1 MNHRLLLSIKPKFA
15 HAILDGEKR
24 FEFRRALFRR
34 EGIERVVIYASS
46 PEQKV
51 VGEFLI
57 EDILSLAPDSLWRC
71 TRAYAGIDKTYFDR
85 YFAER
90 TQAHAIKICTPMR
103 YREPLDLGKHFGIAR
118 PPQSF
123 CYV

>member
-1 MNHRLLLSIKPKFA
+1 MNNRLLLSIKPKFA
-15 HAILDGEKR
+15 HAILDGQKR

-34 EGIERVVIYASS
+34 EGIVRVIIYASS

-57 EDILSLAPDSLWRC
+57 EDVLSLAPDSLWRL
-71 TRAYAGIDKTYFDR
+71 TRAYAGIDKSYFDR
-85 YFAER
+85 YFAGR
-90 TQAHAIKICTPMR
+90 NQAHAIKIGKPTR
-103 YREPLDLGKHFGIAR
+103 YREPLDLKKDFGVAR